1 MPYETDHELT
11 LLESLYVSHTE
22 GLVPSQRDLAGSTGL
37 SLGMIN
43 SLLKRFA
50 ERGWIK
56 FSHLTGRSFQYAIT
70 PVGVAEIS
78 RRAIDYFTRAA
89 KNASLYR
96 AEIDS
101 FVREAKARGIMTII
115 LIGPAELDFL
125 FDYSCERY
133 GVKFLKNVDYDM
145 DAAERSLLRSDVISI
160 FAQGAGQGAMHCDVR
175 FADILLGDIPWPESG
190 QTGETSN

>member
-1 MPYETDHELT
+1 MPYEADHELT
-11 LLESLYVSHTE
+11 LLESIYASHTE
-22 GLVPSQRDLAGSTGL
+22 GVGPSQRDLAGSTGL
-37 SLGMIN
+37 SLGLIN
-43 SLLKRFA
+43 SLLKRFS

-96 AEIDS
+96 AQIDS
-101 FVREAKARGIMTII
+101 FVREAKTRGIVAII
-115 LIGPAELDFL
+115 LVGPAELDFL

-133 GVKFLKNVDYDM
+133 GLKFLKNVEPDT
-145 DAAERSLLRSDVISI
+145 AFSERSLPRSDVISI
-160 FAQGAGQGAMHCDVR
+160 CAQGAGQGARHCDVR
-175 FADILLGDIPWPESG
+175 FADILLGDIPWPEVG